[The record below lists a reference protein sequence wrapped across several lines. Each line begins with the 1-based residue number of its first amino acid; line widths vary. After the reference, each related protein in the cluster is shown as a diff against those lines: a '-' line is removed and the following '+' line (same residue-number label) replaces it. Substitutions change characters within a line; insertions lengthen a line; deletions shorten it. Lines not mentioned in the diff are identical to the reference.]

1 MSHTN
6 IKGWASSNRLPPH
19 GAVGAALVAAS
30 WLVSW
35 MHVEPVGRHA
45 FFPLWLGYI
54 LIVDAVVLRRS
65 GTSLLT
71 RSPRRFAGMFVAAA
85 PLWWGFEAI
94 NRLTQNWRYMGV
106 EHYSAIEYALLASLS
121 FSTVIPAVFETA
133 ELIGT
138 FGFIQRFRRWP
149 SVRLSLPARLAAVVM
164 GALSIL
170 MLTIWP
176 RYAFP
181 LTWLGAFIVLD
192 PINQMRGLPS
202 IGGWLERGDWRL
214 PVALALGAMVCGGF
228 WEMWNYWAFPK
239 WVYSIPMVDFA
250 HIFEMPALGYAGYLP
265 FGLEVYAGYH
275 FLAGSLGS
283 RHPII
288 RLPDHGWTPASA
300 SPHPWDDAAV

>member
-1 MSHTN
+1 MKHPSITDWARSH
-6 IKGWASSNRLPPH
+6 RLAPH
-19 GAVGAALVAAS
+19 GTVGVALVGAS

-35 MHVEPVGRHA
+35 LHVDPVGRHA

-65 GTSLLT
+65 HTSLLT
-71 RSPRRFAGMFVAAA
+71 RSPGRFAGMFIAAA
-85 PLWWGFEAI
+85 PLWWGFEGI
-94 NRLTQNWRYMGV
+94 NSFTHNWRYVGA
-106 EHYSAIEYALLASLS
+106 EQYSAIEYALLASLA

-133 ELIGT
+133 ELVGT
-138 FGFIQRFRRWP
+138 FGFIQRFRRGP
-149 SVRLSLPARLAAVVM
+149 SVRLSVPAQIAAVVT

-176 RYAFP
+176 RYLFP

-192 PINQMRGLPS
+192 PINHMRGRPS
-202 IGGWLERGDWRL
+202 IGAWLERGDWRL
-214 PVALALGAMVCGGF
+214 PIALALAAIVCGGF

-250 HIFEMPALGYAGYLP
+250 HVFEMPALGYGGYLP

-283 RHPII
+283 RRPII
-288 RLPDHGWTPASA
+288 RLQNYDLVEAGSR
-300 SPHPWDDAAV
+300 